1 MSVTSP
7 LTYGSSLNRILGE
20 LRSVSIAMNKV
31 PQVARPKSEQPKQHA
46 SEKGKLVVASGVAVF
61 LLLGTGGVLW
71 FLSVG
76 SGKNTDG
83 LTVSAV
89 RPVETIRFAPAPE
102 MEKTTKQAPS
112 VPPNVQP
119 QGTVRRMEAISGTFS
134 KK

>member
-1 MSVTSP
+1 M
-7 LTYGSSLNRILGE
+7 
-20 LRSVSIAMNKV
+20 SIAMSKV

-46 SEKGKLVVASGVAVF
+46 SGKGKLVIASGVAVF
-61 LLLGTGGVLW
+61 LLLGAGGVVW

-102 MEKTTKQAPS
+102 KEKTAKQAPS
-112 VPPNVQP
+112 VPPNVAPP